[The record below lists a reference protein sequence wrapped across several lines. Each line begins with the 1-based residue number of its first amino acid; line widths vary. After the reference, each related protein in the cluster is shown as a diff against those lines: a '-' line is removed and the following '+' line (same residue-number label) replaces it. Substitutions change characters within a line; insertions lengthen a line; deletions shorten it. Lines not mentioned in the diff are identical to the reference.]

1 MDLVSILDQF
11 QDSFMNKY
19 ANQLLP
25 SQLTAINAMRR
36 CRTPDSGELY
46 VQCSECDQ
54 AEWRPMSCGH
64 RSCPKCQNHEAS
76 KWLDR
81 QRAKLLPVE
90 YFMVTFTL
98 PYELR
103 SLAWHFQ
110 SRIYAIMFTCAISTL
125 KDFGLN
131 PKHLGADMGM
141 TAVLHTNNRKLEQHP
156 HIHIIVPGGGIDKNR
171 RQWKKLKGEY
181 LFNGF
186 ALARVFRARF
196 LTALNE
202 AGLPIPVVVP
212 KKWVSNCKRV
222 GTGLPALKYLSRYLY
237 RGVIAEKNI
246 RCCKNGKVTFSYV
259 DSETGKTE
267 YLTLAA
273 EDFIWRVLQHVL
285 PRGFRR
291 VRDYGFLHGNAK
303 KILALIQLVLR
314 VVITLDK
321 SRPRPVFKCPKCK
334 APMTIAG
341 FRRPKLIP
349 G

>member
-1 MDLVSILDQF
+1 MNLVSIIDLCFDA
-11 QDSFMNKY
+11 FMAKY
-19 ANQLLP
+19 ADRMLP
-25 SQLTAINAMRR
+25 SHLRAITAMRR
-36 CRTPDSGELY
+36 CRTPESGEVY
-46 VQCSECDQ
+46 VRCSECEQ

-64 RSCPKCQNHEAS
+64 RSCPKCQNYEAS

-81 QRAKLLPVE
+81 QRAKLLPVD

-98 PYELR
+98 PCELR
-103 SLAWHFQ
+103 ALAWRFQ
-110 SRIYAIMFTCAISTL
+110 SQVYAIMFACAVSTI

-131 PKHLGADMGM
+131 PKHLGANMGL

-156 HIHIIVPGGGIDKNR
+156 HIHIIVPGGGIDKSR

-186 ALARVFRARF
+186 ALGRVFRAKF

-202 AGLPIPVVVP
+202 AGLPIPVGVP

-259 DSETGKTE
+259 DSETEKTE

-314 VVITLDK
+314 VVITIDP
-321 SRPRPVFKCPKCK
+321 SRPRPVFKCPECK

-341 FRRPKLIP
+341 FRRPVLVP

>member
-1 MDLVSILDQF
+1 MDLIAIIDRYSE
-11 QDSFMNKY
+11 SFMAKY
-19 ANQLLP
+19 AGRLLP
-25 SQLTAINAMRR
+25 SHLNALHAMRR
-36 CRTPDSGELY
+36 CRTPESGEVY
-46 VQCSECDQ
+46 VRCSDCDQ

-81 QRAKLLPVE
+81 QQAKLLPVD

-103 SLAWHFQ
+103 ALAWRFQ
-110 SRIYAIMFTCAISTL
+110 SQVYAIMFACAVSTI
-125 KDFGLN
+125 KEFGLN
-131 PKHLGADMGM
+131 PKHLGANMGL

-171 RQWKKLKGEY
+171 RQWKKLNEKY

-186 ALARVFRARF
+186 ALAEVFRAKF

-202 AGLPIPVVVP
+202 AGLPIPVGLP
-212 KKWVSNCKRV
+212 KKWVTQCKHV

-259 DSETGKTE
+259 DSKTGQTK

-314 VVITLDK
+314 VVITLEPA
-321 SRPRPVFKCPKCK
+321 RPRPVFKCPKCK
-334 APMTIAG
+334 APMLIAG
-341 FRRPKLIP
+341 FRQPVLVP